1 MRSALVGFLVVA
13 VVAGLAAGSVAT
25 AKEGHGAG
33 YVCTHCKIGSDNPGK
48 CPLCSEEMK
57 KAGAYMCPTCD
68 TTSDKPGK
76 CPCGQEYV
84 KVEMAGKKC
93 PGCGYYMAKDARG
106 CAVCKKMQAPKPS

>member
-1 MRSALVGFLVVA
+1 MRKVLVA
-13 VVAGLAAGSVAT
+13 VLAVVVVVGMAAGAVAL
-25 AKEGHGAG
+25 AKEGAGAK
-33 YVCTHCKIGSDNPGK
+33 YVCTHCKIGSENAGK
-48 CPLCSEEMK
+48 CPLCDEEMR

-68 TTSDKPGK
+68 TTSDKAGK

-93 PGCGYYMAKDARG
+93 PGCGYYMAKDAKG